1 MKALA
6 CIGIVQIY
14 MLEEDNGNTMC
25 EPWFLYLD
33 LSWSSLKPYNERGA
47 RLHEAVFSIQKKTT
61 IKGKTCSEFGS

>member
-33 LSWSSLKPYNERGA
+33 LSRSSLKPYNERGA
-47 RLHEAVFSIQKKTT
+47 HVYMKQFSRFKRKQP
-61 IKGKTCSEFGS
+61 